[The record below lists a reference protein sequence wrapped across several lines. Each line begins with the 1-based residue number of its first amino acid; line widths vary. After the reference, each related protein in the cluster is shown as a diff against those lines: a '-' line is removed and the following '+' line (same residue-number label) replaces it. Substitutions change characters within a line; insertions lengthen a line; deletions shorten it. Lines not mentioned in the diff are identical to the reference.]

1 MKESVPPSSL
11 GMCCAGIKA
20 ASSSRVFVK
29 WILEATTGSSQPF
42 IMFQRQTWVIILF
55 RRGVEEEE
63 GNTLEDPGRSMDE
76 DHAEGFGIVCFEA
89 FDHKFNRTVIL
100 FD

>member
-42 IMFQRQTWVIILF
+42 IMFQIPGFKGDQRQTWVIILF
-55 RRGVEEEE
+55 RRG
-63 GNTLEDPGRSMDE
+63 LRKRK
-76 DHAEGFGIVCFEA
+76 GIPWKIQG
-89 FDHKFNRTVIL
+89 DLWMRTTPR
-100 FD
+100 DSG

>member
-1 MKESVPPSSL
+1 MKESVPPRSL

-42 IMFQRQTWVIILF
+42 IMVQIPGFKGGHHQT
-55 RRGVEEEE
+55 
-63 GNTLEDPGRSMDE
+63 
-76 DHAEGFGIVCFEA
+76 
-89 FDHKFNRTVIL
+89 
-100 FD
+100 